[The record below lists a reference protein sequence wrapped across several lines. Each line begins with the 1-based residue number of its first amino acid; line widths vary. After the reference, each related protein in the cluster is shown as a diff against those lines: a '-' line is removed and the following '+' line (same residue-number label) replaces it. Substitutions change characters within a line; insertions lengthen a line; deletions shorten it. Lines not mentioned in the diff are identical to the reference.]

1 MRNKAE
7 HAVQSY
13 AAGVNYLSMEGFE
26 NVGVFW
32 THAKNMPNIFHEHAK
47 NMLYTW

>member
-1 MRNKAE
+1 MEGKNKAE

-26 NVGVFW
+26 NVG
-32 THAKNMPNIFHEHAK
+32 A
-47 NMLYTW
+47 Y